1 MDVAFTSYP
10 SQTSKVS
17 SFFIHKPPT
26 TVHNPASFIF
36 NRKWIDMK
44 LFAIRDTSSNKLV
57 AGEDF
62 KGKPE
67 AKRRRDELNKEA
79 NSANRYVVT
88 YGKEHR
94 KFKG

>member
-1 MDVAFTSYP
+1 
-10 SQTSKVS
+10 
-17 SFFIHKPPT
+17 
-26 TVHNPASFIF
+26 
-36 NRKWIDMK
+36 MK

-94 KFKG
+94 RFKG